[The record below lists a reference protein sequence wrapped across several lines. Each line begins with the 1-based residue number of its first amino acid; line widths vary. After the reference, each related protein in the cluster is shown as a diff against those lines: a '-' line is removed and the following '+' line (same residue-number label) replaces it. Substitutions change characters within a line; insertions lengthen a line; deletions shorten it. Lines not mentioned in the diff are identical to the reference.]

1 MNAAKK
7 GNTRENTD
15 AIKEELSRELR
26 HLRALVREVGESFIL
41 RREGEIEA
49 LIDQLATVP
58 PAMLRSEAA
67 EWLRELHSLKL
78 KPAKGR
84 TKDLKGLDTLIEE
97 LAERVVSAQEGRKGA
112 GGGR

>member
-7 GNTRENTD
+7 GTHRGNTD
-15 AIKEELSRELR
+15 AVMEELGHELR

-49 LIDQLATVP
+49 LIGHLATVP
-58 PAMLRSEAA
+58 PAVLRSEAA
-67 EWLRELHSLKL
+67 TWLRALHGLEV
-78 KPAKGR
+78 KPDKGR
-84 TKDLKGLDTLIEE
+84 TKDLKGIDALVEDLTEHVL
-97 LAERVVSAQEGRKGA
+97 SAQEGRKGA

>member
-7 GNTRENTD
+7 GNNRGSTD
-15 AIKEELSRELR
+15 AVMEELGHELR

-49 LIDQLATVP
+49 LIGHLANVP
-58 PAMLRSEAA
+58 PVVLRSEAA
-67 EWLRELHSLKL
+67 TWLRALRGLKV
-78 KPAKGR
+78 KPDKGR
-84 TKDLKGLDTLIEE
+84 TKDLKGIDALIEE
-97 LAERVVSAQEGRKGA
+97 LTECVLSAQDGSKGI